1 MMKTLIII
9 PAYNEAK
16 NLLPLLDRIKNLCP
30 GYDVVV
36 INDSSTDN
44 TSAICKQYGVQ
55 VIDLPVNLGIGGAV
69 QTGYRYAH
77 YKNYDAA
84 VQVDGDGQHN
94 PEYISQLISEL
105 ENGANISIGSRFI
118 SNEGFQSS
126 GIRRLAIRY
135 FSRLIQLFTGLRITD
150 PTSGFR
156 ACDSKAIR
164 LFASDYPKDYPEPES
179 IVNAARNK
187 LCVREIPVIMNE
199 RKEGKSSITFIK
211 SLYYMIKVS
220 LAVIIAS
227 FYSNSHEEVDL

>member
-1 MMKTLIII
+1 M
-9 PAYNEAK
+9 
-16 NLLPLLDRIKNLCP
+16 
-30 GYDVVV
+30 VV
-36 INDSSTDN
+36 INDCSTDN
-44 TSAICKQYGVQ
+44 TLDICKQHGIQ

-69 QTGYRYAH
+69 QSGYIYARNRH
-77 YKNYDAA
+77 YDVA

-94 PEYISQLISEL
+94 PEYINVLVKEL
-105 ENGANISIGSRFI
+105 ENGANICIGSRFI
-118 SNEGFQSS
+118 SKEGFQSS

-135 FSRLIQLFTGLRITD
+135 FSGLIDFLTGLRITD

-156 ACDSKAIR
+156 ASDSAAIR

-179 IVNAARNK
+179 IVNAAINRLN
-187 LCVREIPVIMNE
+187 VREVPVAMRE

-227 FYSNSHEEVDL
+227 LYSTGPMEVDE